1 MDKKIKVFTLS
12 DMPLSPS
19 GVGTQTRYI
28 CEALLKTGKFEIRSF
43 GGAVK
48 HPKYDPI
55 KTDQYGD
62 DWIMYP
68 VDGYGNKEMVRSIIR
83 QEKPDILWFM
93 TDPRFW
99 GWLWEM
105 ENEIRPLMPMVY
117 YHVWDNYPYPTFN
130 KSVYESNDFIATIS
144 KVTDD
149 IVKTVAPG
157 VKSQYIPHAVNSDIF
172 KPIENNEEFLQEF
185 KKQTFGEHYDP
196 DKFVFFWNN
205 RNARRKQSGSL
216 IFWFKQFLDKVGH
229 DKACLVMHT
238 DVKDP
243 NGQDLQAIIE
253 SLDLKNGEVLFSQE
267 KVDLR
272 KLSLIYN
279 IADCTIN
286 ISDAEGF
293 GLATLESLS
302 CGTPIIVNM
311 TGGLQEQVTDGKN
324 NFGIPIYPA
333 SKAIIGSQ
341 NIPWIR
347 EDRLNEDDVINA
359 MEKIFNMSNDERKK
373 MGQLGRE
380 HVMKNYNFD
389 DFNNTWV
396 EVMTKIHEEE
406 GSWET
411 RKGFVR
417 WVIKEVA

>member
-28 CEALLKTGKFEIRSF
+28 CEALLKTGKFQIRSF
-43 GGAVK
+43 GGAIK

-55 KTDQYGD
+55 KTDQYGE

-68 VDGYGNKEMVRSIIR
+68 VDGYGTKESVRSLIR
-83 QEKPDILWFM
+83 QERPDIIWFM

-130 KSVYESNDFIATIS
+130 RSSYESNDFIATIS

-149 IVKTVAPG
+149 IVKTVAPD
-157 VKSQYIPHAVNSDIF
+157 VKSQYIPHAVNSDFF
-172 KPIENNEEFLQEF
+172 KPELNETLLEEF
-185 KKQTFGEHYDP
+185 KKSVFGDFYDP

-229 DKACLVMHT
+229 DKACLIMHT
-238 DVKDP
+238 EVKDP

-253 SLDLKNGEVLFSQE
+253 HLGLTNGQVLFSQQ
-267 KVDLR
+267 KVDLKR
-272 KLSLIYN
+272 LALMYN
-279 IADCTIN
+279 LADCTIN

-311 TGGLQEQVTDGKN
+311 TGGLQEQIRDGNKE
-324 NFGIPIYPA
+324 FGIPVYPA

-341 NIPWIR
+341 NIPWIY
-347 EDRLNEDDVINA
+347 EDRLNGDDVVEA
-359 MEKIFNMSNDERKK
+359 LVKMFNMTEDQRKH
-373 MGQLGRE
+373 MGRFGRQ
-380 HVMKNYNFD
+380 HVMQNYNFTN
-389 DFNNTWV
+389 FNEMWV
-396 EVMTKIHEEE
+396 SLMENLHNEE

-411 RKGFVR
+411 RKHDKR
-417 WVIKEVA
+417 WSIKEVV